1 MMHGAVV
8 QPPYGADRLA
18 TFSAMEDLDGM
29 STRGLAWLVFLPE
42 CRPDAFLGIKLLN
55 ASNAEHSTTDPR
67 SNGSLSL
74 RVILAPGQAIRA
86 RDGEK
91 RRLRLNS
98 C

>member
-1 MMHGAVV
+1 MHGAVV
-8 QPPYGADRLA
+8 QPPYSADRLA

-55 ASNAEHSTTDPR
+55 ASNAERGNIGPHEQWKPQLPPDS
-67 SNGSLSL
+67 
-74 RVILAPGQAIRA
+74 RA
-86 RDGEK
+86 ASGHIMRDGEK
-91 RRLRLNS
+91 RHLRLHS

>member
-1 MMHGAVV
+1 MHGAVV
-8 QPPYGADRLA
+8 QPPYSADRLA

-55 ASNAEHSTTDPR
+55 ASNADRGNIDPM
-67 SNGSLSL
+67 SNGSLSF
-74 RVILAPGQAIRA
+74 RGILAPRQAICI

-91 RRLRLNS
+91 RHLRLHS